1 MEKLQAAI
9 AQARE
14 MRGKTGPAQ
23 VRGVAASPEMPG
35 AWDQIAQLDLSAEK
49 AARNR
54 LVSLAGGVHATPFD
68 LLRTKVLQL
77 TSANQWTRVAITSP
91 SAGCGKTTTA
101 ANLAASLGRQVDMR
115 TILMD
120 MDMRRPTLGHLFDH
134 TGKAS
139 VFDVLEDE
147 VSFADQARRL
157 GPNVALSMNS
167 GPARDPSELILR
179 KRTEEIINEIERT
192 YRPGI
197 MLFDLPPMLANDD
210 TSAFLRIVDCAMI
223 VAEAE
228 VTTASQIDTCEKEL
242 AQQTNVLGVVLN
254 KCRFNE
260 EEYGYS
266 YGY

>member
-14 MRGKTGPAQ
+14 MRGKVGPAQ
-23 VRGVAASPEMPG
+23 VRGMPASSDLPG
-35 AWDQIAQLDLSAEK
+35 AWDQIEQIDLSTEK

-54 LVSLAGGVHATPFD
+54 LVSISGGIHATPYD

-77 TSANQWTRVAITSP
+77 TDANHWSRIAITSP

-120 MDMRRPTLGHLFDH
+120 MDMRRPSLGQLFEYSGRH
-134 TGKAS
+134 S
-139 VFDVLEDE
+139 VFDVLEEE

-157 GPNVALSMNS
+157 GPNVALSMNV
-167 GPARDPSELILR
+167 GPAPDPSELILR
-179 KRTEEIINEIERT
+179 KRTEELINDIEKT
-192 YRPGI
+192 YRPRV

-210 TSAFLRIVDCAMI
+210 TSAFLRIVDCVII

-228 VTTASQIDTCEKEL
+228 VTTSSQIDTCEKEL
-242 AQQTNVLGVVLN
+242 AQHTNVLGVVLN
-254 KCRFNE
+254 KCHFNE

>member
-14 MRGKTGPAQ
+14 MRGKTGPAH
-23 VRGVAASPEMPG
+23 VRGVVAASVKPG
-35 AWDQIAQLDLSAEK
+35 AWDQIAPLEISAET
-49 AARNR
+49 AAQNR

-77 TSANQWTRVAITSP
+77 TAANQWTRVAITSP

-101 ANLAASLGRQVDMR
+101 ANLAASLGRQVDKR

-120 MDMRRPTLGHLFDH
+120 MDMRRPTLGQLF
-134 TGKAS
+134 GYEGRAS
-139 VFDVLEDE
+139 VFDVLEEDID
-147 VSFADQARRL
+147 FADQARRL
-157 GPNVALSMNS
+157 GPNVALSMNA

-192 YRPGI
+192 YQPGL

-210 TSAFLRIVDCAMI
+210 TSAFLRIVDCVMI

-228 VTTASQIDTCEKEL
+228 VTTAKQIDTCEKEL
-242 AQQTNVLGVVLN
+242 AQHTNILGVVLN

>member
-23 VRGVAASPEMPG
+23 VRGVAASTEMPG
-35 AWDQIAQLDLSAEK
+35 GWDQIATLQLPTDK
-49 AARNR
+49 AAASR
-54 LVSLAGGVHATPFD
+54 LVSLSGGIHATPFD

-77 TSANQWTRVAITSP
+77 AAAHQWSRIAITSP

-120 MDMRRPTLGHLFDH
+120 MDMRRPTLGQLFDYD
-134 TGKAS
+134 GRSS
-139 VFDVLEDE
+139 VFDVLEE
-147 VSFADQARRL
+147 EISFADQARRL
-157 GPNVALSMNS
+157 GPNVALSMNA

-210 TSAFLRIVDCAMI
+210 TSAFLRIVDCVII

-228 VTTASQIDTCEKEL
+228 VTTTSQIDTCEKEL
-242 AQQTNVLGVVLN
+242 AQHTNILGVVLN